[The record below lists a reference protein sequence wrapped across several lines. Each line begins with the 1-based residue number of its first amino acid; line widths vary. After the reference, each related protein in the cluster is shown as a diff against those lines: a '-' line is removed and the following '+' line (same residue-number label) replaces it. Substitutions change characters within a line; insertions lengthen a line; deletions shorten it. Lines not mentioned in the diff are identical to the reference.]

1 MKLEDLN
8 KYYDKLQK
16 KYGAKELNSI
26 YNGGCTNE
34 PNICFVFMNPTGRNI
49 ASLKSWKGIKSP
61 WIGTKNIWDLFYAL
75 NLVDEKIYKKIKEIK
90 GTEWT
95 EEFALEVYDDV
106 KKHKFFI
113 TNLGK
118 CTQVDA
124 RVLKD
129 SVFLEYLEL
138 LKKEFNIV
146 KPKVIVLFGNQ
157 VSSIV
162 LNEKISVSQVRK
174 KCFIKNI
181 NGEDYKF
188 YSVYY
193 PIGNGRFNIDKSIE
207 DIKWIIENEIKEAGV
222 EVYASE

>member
-16 KYGAKELNSI
+16 KYGAKELDSI

-34 PNICFVFMNPTGRNI
+34 PDICFVFMNPTGRNI

-75 NLVDEKIYKKIKEIK
+75 DLVDDKIYKKIKEIK

-106 KKHKFFI
+106 KKHKFFV

-181 NGEDYKF
+181 NGEEYKF

-207 DIKWIIENEIKEAGV
+207 DIKWIIENEIKEKV
-222 EVYASE
+222 C